1 MGTKFQEHKA
11 SFDMSRAYREVQR
24 ADKDFANGKD
34 DAAVKRLQ
42 KGYKYFSTACDHLAK
57 AEEDTYNKAGDKI
70 DKGNRELQKS
80 IDDYADGKGNS
91 GAMHYDDAMNYYD
104 EALDIV
110 D

>member
-1 MGTKFQEHKA
+1 MGTKFQEFDM
-11 SFDMSRAYREVQR
+11 SFDISRAYREVQR

-34 DAAVKRLQ
+34 DAAAKRLE
-42 KGYKYFSTACDHLAK
+42 KGYKYFASACNHLAK
-57 AEEDTYNKAGDKI
+57 AEEDAYNKAGDKI

-80 IDDYADGKGNS
+80 IDDYADGKGDR
-91 GAMHYDDAMNYYD
+91 GAMHYDEAMNYYD